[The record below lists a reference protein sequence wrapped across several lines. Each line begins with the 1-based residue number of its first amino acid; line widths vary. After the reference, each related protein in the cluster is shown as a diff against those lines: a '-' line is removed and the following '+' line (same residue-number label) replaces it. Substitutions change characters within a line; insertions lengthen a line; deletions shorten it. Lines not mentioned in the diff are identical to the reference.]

1 MTARIYDRPDLD
13 QREGMLALYVAGR
26 LGNAFP
32 SQAYEGRLQIKN
44 AVGACQVRQIDGD
57 KLPDGYQLYVDQAT
71 QEVVLAWPAYV
82 AGAAPISNPGFES
95 GPTGWE
101 CGAGWKVSTYGPI
114 VGQWSGEYS
123 NNGGISPLSS
133 TSRYSVYPGQR
144 TSAKCKVRQGA
155 SSEGNAGASVLLEYR
170 DEAGEVVLTREGNRV
185 MSASKGA
192 VYDSTVNG
200 EAPAAAKTVNIG
212 SNGIR
217 FRENKP
223 LFVDDFEWDHTVA
236 AAGINH
242 NATFQ
247 LTLLVSDSRGR
258 SAMWAGSVIVADF
271 VDTKWALTF
280 GRTLWIAEDSN
291 SFPTAQANVFG
302 AENTEV
308 SQLQVNGLIACANTP
323 SVFQATYYADMPGFN
338 VKGVQEL
345 PTNSKFALAGRYIVS
360 GSPDNWQNNRLNTI
374 DGSVLSQ
381 GFVGGGDIFGD
392 EVVLAQ
398 YNRGNNN
405 TFTFSY
411 SFDQGASWTL
421 VGPTAIDFPVS
432 LAGVG
437 NMAVTAFG
445 GTKNGVF
452 RCQFLGKPRS
462 GVNEIISYPMT
473 AEVVDMAY
481 SHDGWIAVF
490 RDNRILTRVWDRSDG
505 WVEKAPVPTAGLV
518 RTLAANTKYILAGT
532 SLGEIFRTVDFCAT
546 WQQVP
551 VGPITGDFRAIRV
564 WGEQVVSRET
574 FPDPP
579 IPGPLDLWNAAKAR
593 GASNPAR
600 LMVVGD
606 SNVEGVG
613 SGAGTLGL
621 TGASETSFP
630 ARLAEL
636 FGYQRSSW
644 FGDQNTKEAGV
655 PLSTF
660 NPAITL
666 GSGWAPDAAVS
677 SIFGASF
684 MVAAPGAGPLTYS
697 PVGSVTKF
705 RLWYAT
711 FTGLNNA
718 LQVRIDGVL
727 VDTINTSGSALLT
740 FRDYN
745 VAAGSHNIAVT
756 PTGSGSAFVQG
767 IEAFNGTATPV
778 LLQGGWGGARAA
790 NLASA
795 ANPWNSLP
803 GMKTIAPDFVIYYC
817 TINDAG
823 AGTSAAAYKGQVE
836 TVIEQLYPKANG
848 CLCVGFPA
856 NVSGVTNGLYDAYA
870 TALKQLAV
878 DRAWFFL
885 DLRDVFGNTWSE
897 ANTRGLAYDSH
908 HPNGDGHQAIAAA
921 LKGFLPL

>member
-13 QREGMLALYVAGR
+13 QREGMLALYVAGN
-26 LGNAFP
+26 LGNAIP

-44 AVGACQVRQIDGD
+44 AIGACQVRQIDGD

-123 NNGGISPLSS
+123 NNWGISPLSS

-280 GRTLWIAEDSN
+280 GRTLWIADDSN

-302 AENTEV
+302 VETTNVT
-308 SQLQVNGLIACANTP
+308 QLQVNGVIACANTP
-323 SVFQATYYADMPGFN
+323 NVFQATYYADMPGFN
-338 VKGVQEL
+338 VKGVQNL
-345 PTNSKFALAGRYIVS
+345 PTNAKYALAGRYILS
-360 GSPDNWQNNRLNTI
+360 GTPANWQNNRLDTL
-374 DGSVLSQ
+374 DGSVVSQ
-381 GFVGGGDIFGD
+381 NFVGGGDIFGD

-405 TFTFSY
+405 TFTYSY
-411 SFDQGASWTL
+411 SFDEGESWTL
-421 VGPTAIDFPVS
+421 IGPTAIDFPGA

-445 GTKNGVF
+445 GTKTGVF
-452 RCQFLGKPRS
+452 RCQFLGRRNS
-462 GVNEIISYPMT
+462 GVNEIISYPMD

-481 SHDGWIAVF
+481 SHDGWMAVF
-490 RDNRILTRVWDRSDG
+490 QNKRVLSRVWDRSDG
-505 WVEKAPVPTAGLV
+505 WVEKAPVPTAGSV
-518 RTLAANTKYILAGT
+518 RTLAANTRYILAGT
-532 SLGEIFRTVDFCAT
+532 SLGEIFRTVDFGAT
-546 WQQVP
+546 WQQLSA
-551 VGPITGDFRAIRV
+551 GPITGDFRAIRV
-564 WGEQVVSRET
+564 WGEQTKSREE
-574 FPDPP
+574 FPVPP
-579 IPGPLDLWNAAKAR
+579 
-593 GASNPAR
+593 
-600 LMVVGD
+600 
-606 SNVEGVG
+606 
-613 SGAGTLGL
+613 AGTVVLNRAFTDGSVAGL
-621 TGASETSFP
+621 TGFGPTVAFTSTTAGLALTGTAASNAVRVRFEDMPLLTDFE
-630 ARLAEL
+630 AEYDFL
-636 FGYQRSSW
+636 SPESGINGGLIYRNGQWLDANDTYGYLVAV
-644 FGDQNTKEAGV
+644 EAGQV
-655 PLSTF
+655 VLGRGTAGGNYSAVASGSIST
-660 NPAITL
+660 
-666 GSGWAPDAAVS
+666 V
-677 SIFGASF
+677 
-684 MVAAPGAGPLTYS
+684 
-697 PVGSVTKF
+697 PVGTP
-705 RLWYAT
+705 RH
-711 FTGLNNA
+711 
-718 LQVRIDGVL
+718 VRVLVRASRHRIWIDGVL
-727 VDTINTSGSALLT
+727 AIDYSSNVYMDTASKLGFNRFKNNVTAANTMT
-740 FRDYN
+740 FRN
-745 VAAGSHNIAVT
+745 LVIK
-756 PTGSGSAFVQG
+756 
-767 IEAFNGTATPV
+767 TA
-778 LLQGGWGGARAA
+778 
-790 NLASA
+790 
-795 ANPWNSLP
+795 
-803 GMKTIAPDFVIYYC
+803 
-817 TINDAG
+817 
-823 AGTSAAAYKGQVE
+823 
-836 TVIEQLYPKANG
+836 
-848 CLCVGFPA
+848 
-856 NVSGVTNGLYDAYA
+856 
-870 TALKQLAV
+870 
-878 DRAWFFL
+878 
-885 DLRDVFGNTWSE
+885 
-897 ANTRGLAYDSH
+897 
-908 HPNGDGHQAIAAA
+908 
-921 LKGFLPL
+921 